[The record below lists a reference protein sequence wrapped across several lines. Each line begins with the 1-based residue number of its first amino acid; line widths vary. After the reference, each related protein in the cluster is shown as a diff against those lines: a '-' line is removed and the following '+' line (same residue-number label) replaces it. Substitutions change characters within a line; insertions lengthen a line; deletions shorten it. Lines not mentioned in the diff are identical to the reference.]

1 MAAAPI
7 TTAKSLKR
15 ILKPFY
21 LGQTTG
27 KDSKG
32 KPYSHTHYVVIEA
45 TVAERLGIKGKSIIK
60 PGGDAGI
67 DGIVMQLQRKK
78 STGDKKPYEAKR
90 YLKQCKKKI
99 TLFCK
104 STVKNKKG
112 KDVQETYSVGFP
124 TNVPIRLII
133 KFLNAK
139 APNVIRIGTGGNL
152 YQVR

>member
-15 ILKPFY
+15 LLKPFY
-21 LGQTTG
+21 IGQTTG
-27 KDSKG
+27 KDLKN
-32 KPYSHTHYVVIEA
+32 KPYSHTHYVLIEA
-45 TVAERLGIKGKSIIK
+45 TVAERLGLKGKSLIK
-60 PGGDAGI
+60 SGADAGV
-67 DGIVMQLQRKK
+67 DGVVFQVARKK
-78 STGDKKPYEAKR
+78 SVGDKKPYEAKR

-104 STVKNKKG
+104 GTVKNKKG

-124 TNVPIRLII
+124 TNVPLRLII
-133 KFLNAK
+133 KFLNK
-139 APNVIRIGTGGNL
+139 YAPNVIRIGTGGNL

>member
-15 ILKPFY
+15 LLKPFY
-21 LGQTTG
+21 IGQTTG
-27 KDSKG
+27 KDLKN
-32 KPYSHTHYVVIEA
+32 KPYSHTHYVLIESA
-45 TVAERLGIKGKSIIK
+45 VAERLGLKGKSLIK
-60 PGGDAGI
+60 SGSDAGA
-67 DGIVMQLQRKK
+67 DGVVFQVQRKK
-78 STGDKKPYEAKR
+78 SVGDKKPYEAKR

-104 STVKNKKG
+104 GTVKNKKG

-124 TNVPIRLII
+124 TNVPLRLII
-133 KFLNAK
+133 KFLNK
-139 APNVIRIGTGGNL
+139 YAPNVIRIGTGGNL